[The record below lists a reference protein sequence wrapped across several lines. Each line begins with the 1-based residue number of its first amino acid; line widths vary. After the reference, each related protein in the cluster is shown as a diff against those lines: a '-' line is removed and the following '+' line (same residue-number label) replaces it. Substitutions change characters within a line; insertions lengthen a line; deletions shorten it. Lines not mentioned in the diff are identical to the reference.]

1 MKDNGEVNIMN
12 KTVDIRR
19 FYKEDAS
26 ALEDV
31 IRKTWKQQPDW
42 HMYICT
48 PV

>member
-1 MKDNGEVNIMN
+1 MN

-31 IRKTWKQQPDW
+31 IRKPGNMMHSVLLKQQPDW